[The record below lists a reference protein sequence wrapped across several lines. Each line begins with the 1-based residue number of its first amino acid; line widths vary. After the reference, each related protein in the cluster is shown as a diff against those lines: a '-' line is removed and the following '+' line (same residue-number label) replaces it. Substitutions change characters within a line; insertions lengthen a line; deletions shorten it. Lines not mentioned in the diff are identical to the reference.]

1 MAGEPTSWLQNL
13 AIAIEVLCPVLAF
26 VVVVLRLY
34 IRFDIKSLG
43 WDDALICASLTL
55 TIGLGVGSI
64 ICIKEL
70 YIGIHYW
77 EIPQSADS
85 TKGMLW
91 MFVVGTIYSPIVALT
106 KQSVLIFLIRFSG
119 IKSVVRNVVWVTAMF
134 NIALTIAAFLAV
146 VFQCR
151 PIEASWNKSV
161 PGKCIN
167 EFALAITTGTLTV
180 LTDIIIV
187 GLPFHIFLGLKMDRK
202 KKNGVMGVFA
212 LGIIVTVVSVIRLYF
227 VAMSFIN
234 VTPDRY
240 FSLGFCVSQ
249 IECSLAITTASAPAL
264 WPLVRRWF
272 SRLKSTRNEV
282 YYNREYDTSHL
293 TRVRTVDG
301 PFTGGG
307 CIEPDGRRAQ
317 TEEGSDI
324 GPPTLDPDEEWTKI
338 IGFIRMANSTTT
350 KEDNPDGTQW
360 RTMNEST
367 TVRVDGAADDDS

>member
-13 AIAIEVLCPVLAF
+13 AIAIEVLCPVLAL

-34 IRFDIKSLG
+34 IRFDIKSHG
-43 WDDALICASLTL
+43 WDDAFICASLIL

-77 EIPQSADS
+77 EIPQSADP

-91 MFVVGTIYSPIVALT
+91 MFIVGTIYSPIVALT

-134 NIALTIAAFLAV
+134 NIALTIATFLAV

-187 GLPFHIFLGLKMDRK
+187 GLPFYIFLGLRMDRK
-202 KKNGVMGVFA
+202 TKNGVMGVFA

-234 VTPDRY
+234 VTPDKY

-264 WPLVRRWF
+264 WPLVRCWF

-282 YYNREYDTSHL
+282 YYNREYNTSHL

-307 CIEPDGRRAQ
+307 CTEPDGRRAQ
-317 TEEGSDI
+317 TEEGLDI

-338 IGFIRMANSTTT
+338 LIRMANSATT
-350 KEDNPDGTQW
+350 KEDNPDGIQW
-360 RTMNEST
+360 RKMNEST
-367 TVRVDGAADDDS
+367 TVRVDGAADDGS